1 MIFLFSFSIFSNYL
15 KLFEKVICCDLTC
28 RILPSYQ
35 HAMNIENPFEAQS
48 NLISSYCFFFIFIMI
63 LTTIILLLHFHWLY
77 QEILHFSKQ
86 SSLLIPTPT
95 IKLRKHFLGKYHD
108 WYCSTCFNMILYYC
122 FQWILGVIIFHYF
135 LDKESIVE
143 TFWKTGKLE
152 LSYINPSV
160 RYGNL
165 MYGTVIVCTFF

>member
-1 MIFLFSFSIFSNYL
+1 MKNIIILQTIYPFVSSTSPYHISTLIGCGLVLLIYNEKIALQISEMIFLFSFSIFSNYL

-108 WYCSTCFNMILYYC
+108 
-122 FQWILGVIIFHYF
+122 
-135 LDKESIVE
+135 
-143 TFWKTGKLE
+143 
-152 LSYINPSV
+152 
-160 RYGNL
+160 
-165 MYGTVIVCTFF
+165 